1 MTSRLE
7 QPKIIDKRRTISGTE
22 YLDSIT
28 GEWIASST
36 SRCIN
41 PELVELYE
49 WLHNSGYREGETV
62 FASLHRSN
70 VGWAKGAKK
79 RLQAALPGES
89 SAPQSPKDVNVK
101 EEELEADKSFIMVEV
116 SDVGDQ
122 SFTMAEVND
131 IGDQS
136 FTMSEV
142 GDVGNQSF
150 TMADVDNSSDGKAES
165 VQTNGSDTNFLKIKT
180 EPQDYN
186 GEGSSPLS
194 PRTKKPRLETLRVE
208 DLVQLSI
215 TQSEQESQSKPSPTM
230 NANPML
236 KKEPVEKQA
245 QEQEQ
250 EVREFNRNT
259 EQMIEVYFKEGMD
272 ASGVEMF
279 DKLLGPFRR
288 PTKDFVASFFYAVIL
303 SPFTEPATIE
313 AAIHVLDRTLTIH
326 GPEPFQDIWDVQKR
340 RREVADGAS
349 AFSRQSTSSMSSLQ
363 TTQGPGSRV
372 MSGMSTRSSDNVDSD
387 ASTNLYNASGLSN
400 HTGRLPSWNNVWDL
414 IKAEF
419 GLDNRP
425 ESKQHIALQERCIRI
440 GLQGNDPNQET
451 PSTKEE
457 YDDDEGESKGVEQ
470 VATVTEEQEIRDEIG
485 RAIVGL
491 LIRVLEQDAVLK
503 NVSIRSFFCRD
514 VLVIDPFSPAQSI
527 RQTLD
532 VAFQIISLATS
543 SRYLKSPSNMKSV
556 HTTMGSTGSTRSVVP
571 WPLNER
577 CILNPAG
584 MEILQLGQQFLLL
597 LIRFTEAGQ
606 LLPGKG
612 LEELAREV
620 LSRLSK
626 LNKDRKLPG
635 ATGSSRSS
643 GGAPFLLERYNLDQ
657 TEVFLKT
664 LIQGPCLLDSG
675 TGAGAGVKLRRKEG
689 AQSKGA
695 GEGDYSF
702 SEDDYNGILKSQTGI
717 CMGSSAFVM
726 FLVDLWFRSKTGVA
740 SGSTNSQLS
749 FQRVVEEYTMPN
761 VVRPSGAPGTTKS
774 TKTKAA
780 AKRSST
786 EDQDNLGQWNP
797 KDVEQV
803 EWTVMMIEVLV
814 WSWIEARGIRRGEI
828 VGTGLEQALYP
839 DETSWRSSSDES
851 SGWLVMSRLLM
862 KLGGTLRS
870 RWEQLE
876 SAIEAA
882 ILVEDLCLR

>member
-7 QPKIIDKRRTISGTE
+7 QTKIIDKRRTISGTE

-28 GEWIASST
+28 GEWVPSST

-62 FASLHRSN
+62 FASPHRSN

-79 RLQAALPGES
+79 RLQVALPGVL
-89 SAPQSPKDVNVK
+89 SAPQSPKDTDVK
-101 EEELEADKSFIMVEV
+101 EEELEGDK
-116 SDVGDQ
+116 
-122 SFTMAEVND
+122 
-131 IGDQS
+131 
-136 FTMSEV
+136 
-142 GDVGNQSF
+142 SF
-150 TMADVDNSSDGKAES
+150 TMADVSDTSDGEAEN
-165 VQTNGSDTNFLKIKT
+165 VQINGSNMDPFKIKS

-186 GEGSSPLS
+186 GEESSPLS
-194 PRTKKPRLETLRVE
+194 PRTKKPRLGVLRVE

-215 TQSEQESQSKPSPTM
+215 TPSEARSPSKLSP
-230 NANPML
+230 AISASHLL
-236 KKEPVEKQA
+236 KKEPVGEQT

-279 DKLLGPFRR
+279 DMLLGPFRR
-288 PTKDFVASFFYAVIL
+288 PTKEFVASFFYAVIL

-340 RREVADGAS
+340 RREVADGTS
-349 AFSRQSTSSMSSLQ
+349 AFSRQSSSSMSSLQ
-363 TTQGPGSRV
+363 STQDLGSGV
-372 MSGMSTRSSDNVDSD
+372 MSGVSTRSSSNIGSETSTSLYR
-387 ASTNLYNASGLSN
+387 ASASSN
-400 HTGRLPSWNNVWDL
+400 PTGRLPSWNNVWDL

-425 ESKQHIALQERCIRI
+425 ESKQHIALQERHIRI
-440 GLQGNDPNQET
+440 RLQGDGIYQE
-451 PSTKEE
+451 PPPMKEE
-457 YDDDEGESKGVEQ
+457 YYSDEGESREVEQ
-470 VATVTEEQEIRDEIG
+470 VAAVSEEQEIRDEIG

-503 NVSIRSFFCRD
+503 N
-514 VLVIDPFSPAQSI
+514 
-527 RQTLD
+527 
-532 VAFQIISLATS
+532 
-543 SRYLKSPSNMKSV
+543 
-556 HTTMGSTGSTRSVVP
+556 
-571 WPLNER
+571 
-577 CILNPAG
+577 
-584 MEILQLGQQFLLL
+584 
-597 LIRFTEAGQ
+597 AGQ

-626 LNKDRKLPG
+626 LNKDRKVPG
-635 ATGSSRSS
+635 SAGITGSSRS
-643 GGAPFLLERYNLDQ
+643 GAGASFLLERYSLDQ
-657 TEVFLKT
+657 TEIFLKT

-675 TGAGAGVKLRRKEG
+675 TGSGAGVKLRRKEG

-695 GEGDYSF
+695 SEGDYSL

-726 FLVDLWFRSKTGVA
+726 FLADLWFRSKTTT
-740 SGSTNSQLS
+740 SSITNGSTNSQLS
-749 FQRVVEEYTMPN
+749 FQRVIEEYTMPN

-774 TKTKAA
+774 AKTKAA

-814 WSWIEARGIRRGEI
+814 WSWIEARGIRRDEI

-839 DETSWRSSSDES
+839 DEASWRSTSDDS
-851 SGWLVMSRLLM
+851 SGWLVMSQLLM

-876 SAIEAA
+876 SVIEAA

>member
-22 YLDSIT
+22 YLDSIA

-62 FASLHRSN
+62 FASPHRSN

-89 SAPQSPKDVNVK
+89 SAPQSPEDTNVK
-101 EEELEADKSFIMVEV
+101 EEELEADKSFTMAEVSDAGDKSFTMAEV

-122 SFTMAEVND
+122 SFTMA
-131 IGDQS
+131 
-136 FTMSEV
+136 
-142 GDVGNQSF
+142 
-150 TMADVDNSSDGKAES
+150 DVDDTSDGEAES
-165 VQTNGSDTNFLKIKT
+165 VQTNGSNMNFLKIKS

-194 PRTKKPRLETLRVE
+194 PKTKKPRLETLRVE

-215 TQSEQESQSKPSPTM
+215 TPSESEPQSRPSPTI
-230 NANPML
+230 NTNPIL
-236 KKEPVEKQA
+236 KKEPIEKQT
-245 QEQEQ
+245 QGQEQ

-340 RREVADGAS
+340 RREVADGTS
-349 AFSRQSTSSMSSLQ
+349 AFSRQSNPSMSSLQ
-363 TTQGPGSRV
+363 STQGPGLRV
-372 MSGMSTRSSDNVDSD
+372 MSGMSTRSGDNADSD
-387 ASTNLYNASGLSN
+387 ASGLSN

-419 GLDNRP
+419 GLDSRP
-425 ESKQHIALQERCIRI
+425 ESKQHIALQERYIRI

-451 PSTKEE
+451 PPVKEE
-457 YDDDEGESKGVEQ
+457 YYDDEGESKRVEQ

-527 RQTLD
+527 RQALD

-543 SRYLKSPSNMKSV
+543 SRYLEPPSNMKSV
-556 HTTMGSTGSTRSVVP
+556 HTTTGSTGATRSVVP

-606 LLPGKG
+606 LLAGKG

-635 ATGSSRSS
+635 TTGSSRSS
-643 GGAPFLLERYNLDQ
+643 AGAPFLLERYNLDQ

-664 LIQGPCLLDSG
+664 LVQGPCLLDSG

-689 AQSKGA
+689 VQSRDA

-814 WSWIEARGIRRGEI
+814 WSWIEARGIRRDEI

>member
-22 YLDSIT
+22 YLDSIA

-62 FASLHRSN
+62 FASPHRSN

-89 SAPQSPKDVNVK
+89 SAPQSPEDTNVK
-101 EEELEADKSFIMVEV
+101 EEELEADKSFTMAEVSDAGDKSFTMAEV

-122 SFTMAEVND
+122 SFTMA
-131 IGDQS
+131 
-136 FTMSEV
+136 
-142 GDVGNQSF
+142 
-150 TMADVDNSSDGKAES
+150 DVDDTSDGEAES
-165 VQTNGSDTNFLKIKT
+165 VQTNGSNMNFLKIKS

-194 PRTKKPRLETLRVE
+194 PKTKKPRLETLRVE

-215 TQSEQESQSKPSPTM
+215 TPSESEPQSRPSPTI
-230 NANPML
+230 NTNPIL
-236 KKEPVEKQA
+236 KKEPIEKQT
-245 QEQEQ
+245 QGQEQ

-340 RREVADGAS
+340 RREVADGTS
-349 AFSRQSTSSMSSLQ
+349 AFSRQSNPSMSSLQ
-363 TTQGPGSRV
+363 STQGPGLRV
-372 MSGMSTRSSDNVDSD
+372 MSGMSTRSGDNADSD
-387 ASTNLYNASGLSN
+387 ASGLSN

-419 GLDNRP
+419 GLDSRP
-425 ESKQHIALQERCIRI
+425 ESKQHIALQERYIRI

-451 PSTKEE
+451 PPVKEE
-457 YDDDEGESKGVEQ
+457 YYDDEGESKRVEQ

-503 NVSIRSFFCRD
+503 N
-514 VLVIDPFSPAQSI
+514 
-527 RQTLD
+527 
-532 VAFQIISLATS
+532 
-543 SRYLKSPSNMKSV
+543 
-556 HTTMGSTGSTRSVVP
+556 
-571 WPLNER
+571 
-577 CILNPAG
+577 
-584 MEILQLGQQFLLL
+584 
-597 LIRFTEAGQ
+597 EAGQ
-606 LLPGKG
+606 LLAGKG

-635 ATGSSRSS
+635 TTGSSRSS
-643 GGAPFLLERYNLDQ
+643 AGAPFLLERYNLDQ

-664 LIQGPCLLDSG
+664 LVQGPCLLDSG

-689 AQSKGA
+689 VQSRDA

-803 EWTVMMIEVLV
+803 EWT
-814 WSWIEARGIRRGEI
+814 
-828 VGTGLEQALYP
+828 
-839 DETSWRSSSDES
+839 
-851 SGWLVMSRLLM
+851 
-862 KLGGTLRS
+862 
-870 RWEQLE
+870 
-876 SAIEAA
+876 
-882 ILVEDLCLR
+882 